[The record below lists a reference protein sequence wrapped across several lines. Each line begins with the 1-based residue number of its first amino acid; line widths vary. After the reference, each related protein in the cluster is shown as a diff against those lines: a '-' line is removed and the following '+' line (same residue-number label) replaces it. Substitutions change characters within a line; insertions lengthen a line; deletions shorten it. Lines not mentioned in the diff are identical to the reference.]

1 MPYLHT
7 MTFYIIIITSA
18 YLLGQKKRLIDFA
31 YHAQWSVGYF
41 IIDCKILCLLCND
54 TIAKPKEYNISWRP
68 AQYLLS

>member
-18 YLLGQKKRLIDFA
+18 YLLGQKKRLDFA

-68 AQYLLS
+68 A